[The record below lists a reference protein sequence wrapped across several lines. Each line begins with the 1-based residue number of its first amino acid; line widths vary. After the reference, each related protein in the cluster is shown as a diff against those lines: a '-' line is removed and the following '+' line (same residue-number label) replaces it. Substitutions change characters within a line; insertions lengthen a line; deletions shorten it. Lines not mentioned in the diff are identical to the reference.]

1 MTCKEQPKLYYTITS
16 INDFDGT
23 PTTIGIFDSM
33 RSVSFRLQRMYSSCG
48 DEYRIE
54 CFHVSSA
61 EEEAEALTEQ
71 QVTRAKYRREEEMKE
86 ARLKE
91 WEKYKEK
98 EEDQMIEDCKNA
110 QPDEEQAS

>member
-1 MTCKEQPKLYYTITS
+1 MTCKEKPKLYYTITS

-33 RSVSFRLQRMYSSCG
+33 RSVSYRLQRMYTSCG
-48 DEYRIE
+48 DEYRVE

-71 QVTRAKYRREEEMKE
+71 QVTRAKYQKEERDKE
-86 ARLKE
+86 AAVKE
-91 WEKYKEK
+91 LAEIKANQEVT
-98 EEDQMIEDCKNA
+98 E
-110 QPDEEQAS
+110 